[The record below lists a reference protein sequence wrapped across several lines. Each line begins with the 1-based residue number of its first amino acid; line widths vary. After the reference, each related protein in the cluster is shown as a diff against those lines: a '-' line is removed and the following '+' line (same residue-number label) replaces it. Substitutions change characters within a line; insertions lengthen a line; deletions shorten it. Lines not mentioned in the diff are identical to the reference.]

1 MAPSMHMPQLA
12 SCAQLKMWF
21 RKHRMLAWFEGSVEI
36 CCLECK
42 ALGEVGG
49 LFCHTEKGQLWP
61 PISPQ
66 PERTTL

>member
-1 MAPSMHMPQLA
+1 
-12 SCAQLKMWF
+12 
-21 RKHRMLAWFEGSVEI
+21 MLAWFEGSVEI

-49 LFCHTEKGQLWP
+49 MFCHTEKGQLWP

-66 PERTTL
+66 PERNSYGTHILRDLVQLAIRFMS